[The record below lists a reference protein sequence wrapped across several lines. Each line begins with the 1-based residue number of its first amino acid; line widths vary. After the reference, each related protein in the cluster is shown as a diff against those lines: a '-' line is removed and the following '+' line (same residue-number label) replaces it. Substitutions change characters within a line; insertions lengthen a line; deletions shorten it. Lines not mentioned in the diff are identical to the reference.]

1 MGFRPATAAPEPR
14 LDEVEK
20 VGPTS
25 RHRQLDWKFARRIKD
40 VLPCKLKSCLSYYDT
55 AKDRKAPSINASPSK
70 PNRPN
75 AAERMMKDIVISK
88 LSLTPLPTADCII
101 AQPQQFDRPF
111 NSARLLRRA
120 KIPRE
125 P

>member
-1 MGFRPATAAPEPR
+1 MGSRPATAALGPR

-20 VGPTS
+20 VGPTL
-25 RHRQLDWKFARRIKD
+25 RHRQLDWEFARRIK
-40 VLPCKLKSCLSYYDT
+40 VALPYKLRNCLGYYDT

-101 AQPQQFDRPF
+101 A
-111 NSARLLRRA
+111 
-120 KIPRE
+120 
-125 P
+125 